1 MKYRTFIQRNA
12 EKIIFLLI
20 MVIAGMITALVVWK
34 SGISAEAA
42 LQQHLS
48 EEVLRFHIL
57 ANSDSREDQ
66 LLKLKVR
73 DGVLEYLEQ
82 EMPDC
87 ESADAT
93 AEWVR
98 KHTDELEKEAR
109 DILEE
114 QDCDDTVSAAVTTCW
129 FPEKT
134 YGDVTFPAGNYEAL
148 RIEIGAAKGHNW
160 WCVPYPGLCFM
171 NTVNAVVPAEGK
183 EKLKDV
189 LTEEEYSRVTAE
201 DEFRISWFFWK

>member
-12 EKIIFLLI
+12 EKIIFLHI

-34 SGISAEAA
+34 SGISAEAPQ
-42 LQQHLS
+42 QQHLS
-48 EEVLRFHIL
+48 DEVLRIHIL

-109 DILEE
+109 DILE
-114 QDCDDTVSAAVTTCW
+114 
-129 FPEKT
+129 
-134 YGDVTFPAGNYEAL
+134 
-148 RIEIGAAKGHNW
+148 
-160 WCVPYPGLCFM
+160 
-171 NTVNAVVPAEGK
+171 
-183 EKLKDV
+183 
-189 LTEEEYSRVTAE
+189 
-201 DEFRISWFFWK
+201 